1 MVPPF
6 LDSFGD
12 GDKQMTHRI
21 SISAILLG
29 VAVASAQAQIQAPT
43 SQGANMRYTA
53 PQMIALIQSCASQA
67 APSTMLA
74 VARTESA
81 LHPYAMSINRP
92 KQVSR
97 AAGLS
102 NLEIQLARQPR
113 SKQQAI
119 QWMRWLLGHGITVSV
134 GLLQVNT
141 ENAGLFHL
149 RPEQLFEPCT
159 NIAVGSALLAQAYT
173 TEKRLAPNDP
183 DALLRALSL
192 YNSGTYNLGFDN
204 GYVASVLR
212 NAKP

>member
-6 LDSFGD
+6 LDSLGD
-12 GDKQMTHRI
+12 GDKQMTYRLFI
-21 SISAILLG
+21 STIFLG
-29 VAVASAQAQIQAPT
+29 VVVASVQAQIPAAT

-81 LHPYAMSINRP
+81 LHPYAISINGP

-97 AAGLS
+97 AVGLS

-113 SKQQAI
+113 SKQEAI
-119 QWMRWLLGHGITVSV
+119 QWVRWLLGHGITVSI

-159 NIAVGSALLAQAYT
+159 NIAVGSALLAQAYA
-173 TEKRLAPNDP
+173 TERRLAPNDP
-183 DALLRALSL
+183 DALLRALSI
-192 YNSGTYNLGFDN
+192 YNSGTYDLGFDN
-204 GYVASVLR
+204 GYVATVLE
-212 NAKP
+212 NAQP

>member
-1 MVPPF
+1 MVPTF
-6 LDSFGD
+6 LDSLGD
-12 GDKQMTHRI
+12 GDKQMTHSI
-21 SISAILLG
+21 SISTIFLG
-29 VAVASAQAQIQAPT
+29 VAVASAQAQSPAATFQD
-43 SQGANMRYTA
+43 ANQRYTT
-53 PQMIALIQSCASQA
+53 PQMIALIQSCAPQA

-81 LHPYAMSINRP
+81 LYPYAISINRP

-113 SKQQAI
+113 SKHEANQG
-119 QWMRWLLGHGITVSV
+119 MRWLLRHGITVSV
-134 GLLQVNT
+134 GFLQINT

-159 NIAVGSALLAQAYT
+159 NIAVGSALLAQAYAA
-173 TEKRLAPNDP
+173 ERRLAPNDP
-183 DALLRALSL
+183 DALLIALSL
-192 YNSGTYNLGFDN
+192 YNSGTYDLGFDN

>member
-1 MVPPF
+1 MVPSF
-6 LDSFGD
+6 LDSPGD

-21 SISAILLG
+21 FSTILFG
-29 VAVASAQAQIQAPT
+29 VAAVTAQAQIPEATNQ
-43 SQGANMRYTA
+43 SANLRYTA
-53 PQMIALIQSCASQA
+53 PQMITLIQSCAPQA

-81 LHPYAMSINRP
+81 LHPYAISINRP
-92 KQVSR
+92 RLVSR

-113 SKQQAI
+113 SKQEAL
-119 QWMRWLLGHGITVSV
+119 QWLHWLLGHGITVSV

-141 ENAGLFHL
+141 ENAALFHL

-159 NIAVGSALLAQAYT
+159 NIAVGSTVLAQDYA
-173 TEKRLAPNDP
+173 TEIRRAPNDP

-192 YNSGTYNLGFDN
+192 YNSGAQYLGFDN
-204 GYVASVLR
+204 GYVATVLK
-212 NAKP
+212 NARP

>member
-1 MVPPF
+1 MVTPF

-21 SISAILLG
+21 SISTILLG
-29 VAVASAQAQIQAPT
+29 VAVATAQAQIPAAT
-43 SQGANMRYTA
+43 SQDPNLRYTA
-53 PQMIALIQSCASQA
+53 PQVIALIHSCASQA

-102 NLEIQLARQPR
+102 NFEIQLARQPR
-113 SKQQAI
+113 SKQEAF
-119 QWMRWLLGHGITVSV
+119 QWMRWLLGHGITVSI

-159 NIAVGSALLAQAYT
+159 NIAVGSTLLSQAYAA
-173 TEKRLAPNDP
+173 RIRIAPNDP
-183 DALLRALSL
+183 NALLYALSV
-192 YNSGTYNLGFDN
+192 YNSGTYNLGFQN
-204 GYVASVLR
+204 GYVAEVLK

>member
-1 MVPPF
+1 MVTPF

-21 SISAILLG
+21 SISTILLG
-29 VAVASAQAQIQAPT
+29 VAVATAQAQIPAAT
-43 SQGANMRYTA
+43 SQDPNLRYTA

-97 AAGLS
+97 AVGLS

-113 SKQQAI
+113 SKQEAI
-119 QWMRWLLGHGITVSV
+119 QWMRWLLGHGITVSI

-159 NIAVGSALLAQAYT
+159 NIAVGSALLAQAYA

-204 GYVASVLR
+204 GYVATVLR
-212 NAKP
+212 NAHP

>member
-1 MVPPF
+1 MVPTF
-6 LDSFGD
+6 LDSLGD
-12 GDKQMTHRI
+12 GDKQMTHSI
-21 SISAILLG
+21 SISTIFLG
-29 VAVASAQAQIQAPT
+29 VAVASAQAQSPAATFQD
-43 SQGANMRYTA
+43 ANQRYTT
-53 PQMIALIQSCASQA
+53 PQMIALIQSCAPQA

-81 LHPYAMSINRP
+81 LYPYAISINRP

-113 SKQQAI
+113 SKHEAN
-119 QWMRWLLGHGITVSV
+119 QWMRWLLRHGITVSV
-134 GLLQVNT
+134 GFLQINT

-159 NIAVGSALLAQAYT
+159 NIAVGSALLAQAYAA
-173 TEKRLAPNDP
+173 ERRLAPNDP
-183 DALLRALSL
+183 DALLIALSL
-192 YNSGTYNLGFDN
+192 YNSGTYDLGFDN